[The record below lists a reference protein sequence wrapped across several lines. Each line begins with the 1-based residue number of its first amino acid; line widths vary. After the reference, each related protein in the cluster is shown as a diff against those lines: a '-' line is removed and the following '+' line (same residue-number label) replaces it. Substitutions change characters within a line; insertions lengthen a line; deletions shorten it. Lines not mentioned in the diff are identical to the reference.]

1 MTVSSHSHCSCL
13 QSSWQCQRSSMYQND
28 NNNNKKHVWLSAVTH
43 IVVVF
48 NQVDNVGGVIGQFT
62 GCRGLDDV
70 RKFLVDGKLVLG
82 DCKDDADWL
91 LFQLCRDLRDAGVV
105 LVGTLCVDVVVHVT
119 VAIVGQ
125 NNATKLQQEAE
136 LQRLHLQ
143 GASPSVEWS
152 PSSCWRFGHCWGGE
166 AEEKSNN
173 KNLLQTNKHW
183 VLSIPLAFHI
193 ST

>member
-1 MTVSSHSHCSCL
+1 MNAEDFHNFFIWGNKEQKEVLYIEMTTTTSKTCMNFSSCL
-13 QSSWQCQRSSMYQND
+13 NQVENVTEGEAACIKVTTTKSM
-28 NNNNKKHVWLSAVTH
+28 WLSAGTH

-62 GCRGLDDV
+62 GCRGLNDV

-105 LVGTLCVDVVVHVT
+105 LVGALCVDVVVHVT
-119 VAIVGQ
+119 VAVVGQ
-125 NNATKLQQEAE
+125 NNSTKLQQEAE

-143 GASPSVEWS
+143 GASPSSSVEWP
-152 PSSCWRFGHCWGGE
+152 PSSFWRSGHC
-166 AEEKSNN
+166 
-173 KNLLQTNKHW
+173 
-183 VLSIPLAFHI
+183 
-193 ST
+193 